1 MSTES
6 YLVVVERTDEEDYIA
21 EIPELD
27 DCRCSAPTV
36 SEAFHRAE
44 SVLRRRLSG
53 SGVRARRK
61 TPKRRPIDGLR
72 TALREN
78 AIAAATIKPRG
89 I

>member
-6 YLVVVERTDEEDYIA
+6 YLVVVERTDSENYIA
-21 EIPELD
+21 EIPELE

-44 SVLRRRLSG
+44 NVLRRRLSG
-53 SGVRARRK
+53 NGARSRRK
-61 TPKRRPIDGLR
+61 GPRRRAIEGLKS
-72 TALREN
+72 ALREN

-89 I
+89 V